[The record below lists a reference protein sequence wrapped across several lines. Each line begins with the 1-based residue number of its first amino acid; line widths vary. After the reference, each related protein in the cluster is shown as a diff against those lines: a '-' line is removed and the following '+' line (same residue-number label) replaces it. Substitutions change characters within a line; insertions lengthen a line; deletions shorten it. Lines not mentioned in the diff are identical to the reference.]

1 MRKSA
6 LFLPILAVV
15 VIGILSSLYIV
26 DEREKAL
33 VLQFGQIKKVIDEP
47 GLGVKIPVIQEVV
60 RYDRRILSLDT
71 DAIEVTPSDDRRL
84 VVDAFTRYRI
94 ADVVQFRQAVGIG
107 GTRVAEDRLA
117 SVLNAQIR
125 EVLGADQVTSDTIL
139 SPQRRD
145 LAVRILEQ
153 ARASAAGLGLEI
165 VDVRLKQTNLPQ
177 QNLDATFA
185 RMRAEREREAAD
197 EIARGNEAAQRVRA
211 AADRTVVETVS
222 NAEREAEIARGEA
235 DAERNRIYA
244 EAFGNNPD
252 FFAFYRSLS
261 ALERAMNEENSTIV
275 FSPSSEFLGPM
286 FDAVRADGLGEVA
299 VDEIDLDR
307 LREMAPETE
316 ISPDLPESERR
327 RLEEDAA
334 QQEAEQEAEA
344 AAEAAEGAGEQAAEG
359 VEDDGA
365 DSDATE
371 EDAAADDADAT
382 EDATEADTATDEP
395 ATDDATAEEAAD
407 DAPATDDTATDDQ
420 AADDTAADEE
430 TEAEDPAE
438 EVAN

>member
-6 LFLPILAVV
+6 LLLPILAVV

-33 VLQFGQIKKVIDEP
+33 VLQFGQIKKVVDEP
-47 GLGVKIPVIQEVV
+47 GLGVKVPLIQEVV

-252 FFAFYRSLS
+252 FFSFYRSLS
-261 ALERAMNEENSTIV
+261 ALERSMNQENSTIV
-275 FSPSSEFLGPM
+275 FSPQSEFLGPM

-344 AAEAAEGAGEQAAEG
+344 AETSGDEEADAGIVDPDEVDTDSEAEADAGIVDPDE
-359 VEDDGA
+359 VDTDTA
-365 DSDATE
+365 DE
-371 EDAAADDADAT
+371 EPADDAAADDAA
-382 EDATEADTATDEP
+382 ADEP
-395 ATDDATAEEAAD
+395 AG
-407 DAPATDDTATDDQ
+407 
-420 AADDTAADEE
+420 
-430 TEAEDPAE
+430 EDVE
-438 EVAN
+438 N